1 MQTVQA
7 RLAWMI
13 RVCHHAVCL
22 SHQGSFAHADG
33 WCVRS
38 LWWWLTAGATA
49 ASFSANCSNC
59 HWPGCVA
66 VQWDPDRPHTP
77 MLMKHGDSSLV
88 LPLVLLFGAVF
99 ASSESLAPSHTA
111 FLSRFLVCR
120 KLEKSAAVGRGEV
133 CGQVCILAKPVTFM
147 NNSGES
153 VAALA
158 QFYKVRTQQ
167 VTAVVQALFPECRT
181 CVGPSGTDHLTCCI
195 PLHESDSA
203 TTRQHLLRG

>member
-1 MQTVQA
+1 M
-7 RLAWMI
+7 
-13 RVCHHAVCL
+13 
-22 SHQGSFAHADG
+22 
-33 WCVRS
+33 
-38 LWWWLTAGATA
+38 TAGATA
-49 ASFSANCSNC
+49 AFRRRQLLQLSLARLCRC
-59 HWPGCVA
+59 A
-66 VQWDPDRPHTP
+66 VGSRSIHTP

-88 LPLVLLFGAVF
+88 LLLVLLFGAVF
-99 ASSESLAPSHTA
+99 ASSESLTPSHTA
-111 FLSRFLVCR
+111 SLSRFLVCR

-203 TTRQHLLRG
+203 TTRQHLLRGCRPTASQRARVTCGQHYHCGNNVPCSQPPATSV